1 MEIYI
6 TEDGLTL
13 NGGNIIVTLDK
24 RTLSQICDR
33 IKADDTPDFL
43 IKQRTLVVNNVTLI
57 FSQEEFIEFRDFVM
71 DYEDDE

>member
-1 MEIYI
+1 MEITI

-43 IKQRTLVVNNVTLI
+43 IKERSLVINNVTLL
-57 FSQEEFIEFRDFVM
+57 FSQQEFIEFKEFVM
-71 DYEDDE
+71 DYEEDK